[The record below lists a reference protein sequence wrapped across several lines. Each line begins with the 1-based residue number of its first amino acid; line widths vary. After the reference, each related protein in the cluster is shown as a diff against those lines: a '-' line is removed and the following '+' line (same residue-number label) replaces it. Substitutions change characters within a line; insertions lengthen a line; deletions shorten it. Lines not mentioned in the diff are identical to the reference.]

1 MGYESKLYVV
11 EKSTMCE
18 LVSNDFPAP
27 MYWGEVIAVFD
38 FYKLPSF
45 VRDKFRN
52 YPNTNCYIYADDGNT
67 RITEDCYGDPLAEI
81 PVPDAIRILEEAAAR
96 NGYRRYAPCI
106 QLLKGFDL
114 KQWKDLVVLH
124 YGH

>member
-18 LVSNDFPAP
+18 LVSEDFPAP

-38 FYKLPSF
+38 LCKLPDS
-45 VRDKFRN
+45 VSRKLRN
-52 YPNTNCYIYADDGNT
+52 YPNTDCYIYAGDGNT
-67 RITEDCYGDPLAEI
+67 RITEDCYGDPLSEI
-81 PVPDAIRILEEAAAR
+81 PVPDAIRILKEGASHD
-96 NGYRRYAPCI
+96 NYRRYAPCI
-106 QLLKGFDL
+106 QLLEGFDL
-114 KQWKDLVVLH
+114 EQWRGLVVLH

>member
-1 MGYESKLYVV
+1 MGYESKLFVV

-18 LVSNDFPAP
+18 LVSEDFPAP
-27 MYWGEVIAVFD
+27 MYWGEVIAMFD
-38 FYKLPSF
+38 LCKLPDLVS
-45 VRDKFRN
+45 RKLRN

-81 PVPDAIRILEEAAAR
+81 PVPDAIRILEEAAEQSY
-96 NGYRRYAPCI
+96 YRRYAPCI
-106 QLLKGFDL
+106 QLLKGFNL
-114 KQWKDLVVLH
+114 KQWDKLVVLH

>member
-1 MGYESKLYVV
+1 MGYESKLYIV
-11 EKSTMCE
+11 EKSPSCAI
-18 LVSNDFPAP
+18 VRKDFPDP

-38 FYKLPSF
+38 LCKLPDS
-45 VRDKFRN
+45 VSRKLRN

-81 PVPDAIRILEEAAAR
+81 PVPDAIQILKEGASHD
-96 NGYRRYAPCI
+96 NYRRYAPCI
-106 QLLKGFDL
+106 QLLEGFDL
-114 KQWKDLVVLH
+114 KQWRGLVVLH